1 MLRNQEP
8 SAWRKVFVVDVDD
21 VKMQVSTINRT
32 AERDEARKEHT

>member
-8 SAWRKVFVVDVDD
+8 SAWRKVFVADVDD